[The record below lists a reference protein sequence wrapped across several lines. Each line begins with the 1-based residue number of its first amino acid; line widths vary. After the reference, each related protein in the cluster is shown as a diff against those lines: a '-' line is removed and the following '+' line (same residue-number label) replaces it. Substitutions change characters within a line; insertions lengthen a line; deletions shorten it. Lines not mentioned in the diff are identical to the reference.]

1 MAAFKDYYQVLGI
14 ARDATE
20 KDVRRAFRAMAAK
33 HHPDR
38 NRDDPG
44 AEERFKEIN
53 EAYTVLSDPEKRKV
67 YDAYGA
73 GGPPHGGGFAA
84 GGGFP
89 SGGFNHG
96 GTTFYGNVQPEDA
109 AGFSDFFRSLFGGG
123 VAGSPFGTGGYGDDP
138 FGGAA
143 RRAPRPRAVE
153 ATLSVELER
162 AFHGGPMSVRVDG
175 KALEV
180 GIPAGVRDGTK
191 LRLRGQAPGGGDLLL
206 VVRHAPHPRWRLDG
220 STLHVVAD
228 VPDHVAVLGGSVRV
242 RTLDGDV
249 DLTVPPGTAS
259 GRKLR
264 LRGRGWPL
272 ATGGRTDAAGSHGD
286 AGASRGDA
294 GASRGDA
301 GASRG
306 DAVAEIR
313 VVVPRAPS
321 EAQLEAYERLRE
333 LDAADAG

>member
-20 KDVRRAFRAMAAK
+20 KDVRRAFRSGAAK

-67 YDAYGA
+67 YDEYGA
-73 GGPPHGGGFAA
+73 GGPPTGGFP

-89 SGGFNHG
+89 GGGFGQG
-96 GTTFYGNVQPEDA
+96 GTTFYGNVRPEDA

-123 VAGSPFGTGGYGDDP
+123 VGGSPYVTGGYGDDP
-138 FGGAA
+138 FGGAV
-143 RRAPRPRAVE
+143 RQAPRPRSVE

-206 VVRHAPHPRWRLDG
+206 VVRHAPHPRWRLEG

-228 VPDHVAVLGGSVRV
+228 VPDHAAVLGGTVRV
-242 RTLDGDV
+242 STLDGDV
-249 DLTVPPGTAS
+249 DLTVPPGTAG

-272 ATGGRTDAAGSHGD
+272 APAGRPDAAASPRD
-286 AGASRGDA
+286 AS
-294 GASRGDA
+294 
-301 GASRG
+301 ASRG

-313 VVVPRAPS
+313 VVVPGAPS
-321 EAQLEAYERLRE
+321 EAQREAYQRLRE
-333 LDAADAG
+333 LDAADGA

>member
-20 KDVRRAFRAMAAK
+20 KDVRRAFRSLAAK

-67 YDAYGA
+67 YDEYGA
-73 GGPPHGGGFAA
+73 GGPPS

-89 SGGFNHG
+89 GGGFSHG
-96 GTTFYGNVQPEDA
+96 GTTFYGNVRPEDA

-123 VAGSPFGTGGYGDDP
+123 VGGSPFATGGYGADP
-138 FGGAA
+138 FGGAV
-143 RRAPRPRAVE
+143 RQAPRPRTVE
-153 ATLSVELER
+153 ATLQVELER

-206 VVRHAPHPRWRLDG
+206 VVRHAPHPRWRLEG

-228 VPDHVAVLGGSVRV
+228 VPDHAAVLGGTVRV

-249 DLTVPPGTAS
+249 DLTVPPGTAG

-272 ATGGRTDAAGSHGD
+272 APTGRPDA
-286 AGASRGDA
+286 ASRGDA
-294 GASRGDA
+294 AASPGDA

-321 EAQLEAYERLRE
+321 EAQREAYERLRE
-333 LDAADAG
+333 LDAADGD

>member
-1 MAAFKDYYQVLGI
+1 MAAYKDYYQVLGI
-14 ARDATE
+14 ARDASE
-20 KDVRRAFRAMAAK
+20 KDVRRAFRSLAAK

-67 YDAYGA
+67 YDRFGA
-73 GGPPHGGGFAA
+73 GGPPTGGFA

-89 SGGFNHG
+89 GGGYARG
-96 GTTFYGNVQPEDA
+96 GTTFYGNVRPEDA

-123 VAGSPFGTGGYGDDP
+123 VGGSPFGGDFGDDP
-138 FGGAA
+138 FAGSTRA
-143 RRAPRPRAVE
+143 APRPRAVT
-153 ATLSVELER
+153 ANLTLELER

-180 GIPAGVRDGTK
+180 TIPAGVRDGAK

-206 VVRHAPHPRWRLDG
+206 VVRHAPHAHWRLDG
-220 STLHVVAD
+220 TTLYVVAD

-242 RTLDGDV
+242 HTFDGDV

-264 LRGRGWPL
+264 LRGRGWPTT
-272 ATGGRTDAAGSHGD
+272 TGAHGEGEAEAA
-286 AGASRGDA
+286 
-294 GASRGDA
+294 
-301 GASRG
+301 RG
-306 DAVAEIR
+306 DAVAEVR

-321 EAQLEAYERLRE
+321 DAQREAYQRLRE
-333 LDAADAG
+333 LDAADGG

>member
-20 KDVRRAFRAMAAK
+20 KDVRRAFRSLAAK

-44 AEERFKEIN
+44 AEERFKEVN

-73 GGPPHGGGFAA
+73 GGPPSGGFAGGGFA

-89 SGGFNHG
+89 GGGFSHG
-96 GTTFYGNVQPEDA
+96 GTTFYGNVRSEDA

-123 VAGSPFGTGGYGDDP
+123 VGGSPFATGGYGDDP
-138 FGGAA
+138 FGGTV
-143 RRAPRPRAVE
+143 RQAPRPRTVE
-153 ATLSVELER
+153 ASLSVELER

-180 GIPAGVRDGTK
+180 AIPAGVRDGTK

-206 VVRHAPHPRWRLDG
+206 VVRHAPHPRWRLEG

-228 VPDHVAVLGGSVRV
+228 VPDHAAVLGGTVRV
-242 RTLDGDV
+242 STLDGDV
-249 DLTVPPGTAS
+249 DLTVPPGTAG

-272 ATGGRTDAAGSHGD
+272 APAGRPDAAASPRD
-286 AGASRGDA
+286 AD
-294 GASRGDA
+294 
-301 GASRG
+301 ASRG

-313 VVVPRAPS
+313 VVVPGAPS
-321 EAQLEAYERLRE
+321 EAQREAYQRLRE
-333 LDAADAG
+333 LDAADGA

>member
-1 MAAFKDYYQVLGI
+1 MAAYKDYYQVLGI
-14 ARDATE
+14 ARDASE
-20 KDVRRAFRAMAAK
+20 KDVRRAFRSLAAK

-67 YDAYGA
+67 FDQFGA
-73 GGPPHGGGFAA
+73 GGPPPGGFA

-89 SGGFNHG
+89 GGGYTRG
-96 GTTFYGNVQPEDA
+96 GTTFYGNVRPEDA

-123 VAGSPFGTGGYGDDP
+123 VGGGSPFGGDFGEDP
-138 FGGAA
+138 FAGSTRA
-143 RRAPRPRAVE
+143 APRPRAVE
-153 ATLSVELER
+153 ANLNVELER
-162 AFHGGPMSVRVDG
+162 AFHGGPMSVRIDG

-180 GIPAGVRDGTK
+180 TIPAGVRDGAK

-220 STLHVVAD
+220 HTLHVVAD

-272 ATGGRTDAAGSHGD
+272 TTGAREGGAA
-286 AGASRGDA
+286 AAA
-294 GASRGDA
+294 
-301 GASRG
+301 RG
-306 DAVAEIR
+306 DAVAEVR

-321 EAQLEAYERLRE
+321 EAQTEAYRRLRE
-333 LDAADAG
+333 LDAADGD

>member
-20 KDVRRAFRAMAAK
+20 KDVRRAFRSMAAK

-67 YDAYGA
+67 YDEFGA
-73 GGPPHGGGFAA
+73 GGPPT

-89 SGGFNHG
+89 GGGFSHG
-96 GTTFYGNVQPEDA
+96 GTTFYGNVRPEDA

-123 VAGSPFGTGGYGDDP
+123 VGGSPFATGGYGDDP
-138 FGGAA
+138 FAGAV
-143 RRAPRPRAVE
+143 RQAPRPRTVE
-153 ATLSVELER
+153 ATLNVELER

-249 DLTVPPGTAS
+249 DLTVPPGTAG

-272 ATGGRTDAAGSHGD
+272 APAGRPDAAGSHGEPS
-286 AGASRGDA
+286 ASRGDA
-294 GASRGDA
+294 AEL
-301 GASRG
+301 RG

-321 EAQLEAYERLRE
+321 AEQREAYERLRE
-333 LDAADAG
+333 LDATDGG

>member
-20 KDVRRAFRAMAAK
+20 KDVRRAFRSMAAK

-67 YDAYGA
+67 YDEYGA
-73 GGPPHGGGFAA
+73 GGPPT

-89 SGGFNHG
+89 GGGFSHG
-96 GTTFYGNVQPEDA
+96 GTTFYGNVRPEDA

-123 VAGSPFGTGGYGDDP
+123 VGGSPFATGGYGDDP
-138 FGGAA
+138 FAGAV
-143 RRAPRPRAVE
+143 RQVPRPRTVE
-153 ATLSVELER
+153 ATLQVELER

-206 VVRHAPHPRWRLDG
+206 VVRHAPHPRWRLEG

-228 VPDHVAVLGGSVRV
+228 VPDHAAVLGGTVRV

-249 DLTVPPGTAS
+249 DLTVPPGTAG

-272 ATGGRTDAAGSHGD
+272 APAGRSDAAGSHGQP
-286 AGASRGDA
+286 AASRGDA
-294 GASRGDA
+294 AEL
-301 GASRG
+301 RG

-321 EAQLEAYERLRE
+321 EAQREVYERLRE
-333 LDAADAG
+333 LDAADGG

>member
-14 ARDATE
+14 ARDASE
-20 KDVRRAFRAMAAK
+20 KDVRRAFRSLAAK

-67 YDAYGA
+67 YDQFGA
-73 GGPPHGGGFAA
+73 GGPPSGGFA

-89 SGGFNHG
+89 GGGYPRG
-96 GTTFYGNVQPEDA
+96 GTTFYGNVRPEDA

-123 VAGSPFGTGGYGDDP
+123 VGGGSPFGGGFGEEP
-138 FGGAA
+138 FVGST
-143 RRAPRPRAVE
+143 RTAPRPRTVE
-153 ATLSVELER
+153 ANLNVELER

-180 GIPAGVRDGTK
+180 TIPAGVRDGAK

-206 VVRHAPHPRWRLDG
+206 VIRHAPHPRWRLDG
-220 STLHVVAD
+220 TTLHVVAD
-228 VPDHVAVLGGSVRV
+228 VPDYVAALGGSVRV

-272 ATGGRTDAAGSHGD
+272 TTGGRGE
-286 AGASRGDA
+286 GATEPA
-294 GASRGDA
+294 
-301 GASRG
+301 RG
-306 DAVAEIR
+306 DAVAEVR
-313 VVVPRAPS
+313 VVVPRTPS
-321 EAQLEAYERLRE
+321 EAQQEAYRRLRE
-333 LDAADAG
+333 LDAADGD

>member
-14 ARDATE
+14 ARDASE
-20 KDVRRAFRAMAAK
+20 KDVRRAFRSLAAK

-67 YDAYGA
+67 YDRFGA
-73 GGPPHGGGFAA
+73 GGPPTGGFA
-84 GGGFP
+84 GGGYP
-89 SGGFNHG
+89 GGGYPGGYQQG
-96 GTTFYGNVQPEDA
+96 GTTFYGNVRPEDA
-109 AGFSDFFRSLFGGG
+109 AGFSDFFRSLFGCG
-123 VAGSPFGTGGYGDDP
+123 VGGSPYAGGFGDDP
-138 FGGAA
+138 FAGPTRAAA
-143 RRAPRPRAVE
+143 RPRSVE
-153 ATLSVELER
+153 ANLAVELER

-180 GIPAGVRDGTK
+180 SIPPGVRDGAK
-191 LRLRGQAPGGGDLLL
+191 LRLKGQAPGGGDLLL
-206 VVRHAPHPRWRLDG
+206 IVRHAPHPHWRLDG

-228 VPDHVAVLGGSVRV
+228 VPDHVAVLGGSARV

-249 DLTVPPGTAS
+249 DLPVPAGTAS

-272 ATGGRTDAAGSHGD
+272 TTGA
-286 AGASRGDA
+286 RGD
-294 GASRGDA
+294 GDEPA
-301 GASRG
+301 RG
-306 DAVAEIR
+306 DAVAEVRI
-313 VVVPRAPS
+313 VVPREPS
-321 EAQLEAYERLRE
+321 EAQREAYLRLRE
-333 LDAADAG
+333 LDAADGD

>member
-1 MAAFKDYYQVLGI
+1 MAAYKDYYQVLGI
-14 ARDATE
+14 ARDASE
-20 KDVRRAFRAMAAK
+20 KDVRRAFRSLAAK

-67 YDAYGA
+67 YDRFGA
-73 GGPPHGGGFAA
+73 GGPPQGGFA

-89 SGGFNHG
+89 GGGYPQG
-96 GTTFYGNVQPEDA
+96 GTTFYANVRPEDA

-123 VAGSPFGTGGYGDDP
+123 VGGGSPFGGDFGDDP
-138 FGGAA
+138 FAGAA
-143 RRAPRPRAVE
+143 RPAPRPRAVE
-153 ATLSVELER
+153 ANLGVELER
-162 AFHGGPMSVRVDG
+162 AFHGGPVSVRIDG

-180 GIPAGVRDGTK
+180 TIPAGVRDGAK

-220 STLHVVAD
+220 NTLHVVAD

-272 ATGGRTDAAGSHGD
+272 TTGTREGGAA
-286 AGASRGDA
+286 AAA
-294 GASRGDA
+294 
-301 GASRG
+301 RG
-306 DAVAEIR
+306 DAVAEVR

-321 EAQLEAYERLRE
+321 EAQQEAYRRLRE
-333 LDAADAG
+333 LDATDGD